1 MSDMLVVGIA
11 SGVGVTLATLWM
23 WRRAASLGPKLG
35 EVLQRE
41 QELTASE
48 LAERI
53 GLGSGWFATGR
64 VIQALNPMVA
74 RGELVATV
82 PANTPLTKRA
92 RATRYRVKTRRDYSL
107 WSLPEP
113 TEHAKPPSRRG

>member
-1 MSDMLVVGIA
+1 VNDMLMVGIA
-11 SGVGVTLATLWM
+11 SGVGVTLATVWM
-23 WRRAASLGPKLG
+23 WRRTASLEPKLD

-41 QELTASE
+41 QDLTASE

-53 GLGSGWFATGR
+53 GLGGGWFATGR
-64 VIQALNPMVA
+64 VLQALHAMVA
-74 RGELVATV
+74 RGALVATV
-82 PANTPLTKRA
+82 PADTPLTKRA

-113 TEHAKPPSRRG
+113 TEHAKPPSRRV